1 MSLYQLVSPYGTFK
15 SLPPHPIIPANFSL
29 CAHIS
34 LIYGMSDPSGS
45 SHFRVLFEA
54 ALEDYRKRTG
64 TKLVDHPLYGRL
76 IKCDTVESITA
87 VLQEQAQ
94 AFLKFRGKDD
104 SKVMKSLKCAVHVL
118 HSLSDSTFLGEAI
131 GLVRLIAALN
141 VPGP

>member
-1 MSLYQLVSPYGTFK
+1 
-15 SLPPHPIIPANFSL
+15 
-29 CAHIS
+29 
-34 LIYGMSDPSGS
+34 MSDQSGS

-54 ALEDYRKRTG
+54 ALEDYRKQTG
-64 TKLVDHPLYGRL
+64 TKLVDHPLYGKL

-94 AFLKFRGKDD
+94 AFLKFRGKPEDD

-131 GLVRLIAALN
+131 GVVRPIAALN